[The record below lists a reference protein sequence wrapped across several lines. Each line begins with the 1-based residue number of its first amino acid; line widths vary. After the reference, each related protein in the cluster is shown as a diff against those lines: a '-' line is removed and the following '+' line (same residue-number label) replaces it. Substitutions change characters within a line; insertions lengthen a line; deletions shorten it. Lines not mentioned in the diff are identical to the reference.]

1 MLIRYCC
8 YLITSLISEGNS
20 ASCLMHFHIKKFWA
34 LYYIYL
40 LQTNPF
46 DLFETFFGPSMGGFG
61 GMDPTG
67 FRTRRSS
74 TVTKGEDIR

>member
-1 MLIRYCC
+1 MTTKVAPYFWYFSKVDL
-8 YLITSLISEGNS
+8 YLT
-20 ASCLMHFHIKKFWA
+20 
-34 LYYIYL
+34 IYF

-67 FRTRRSS
+67 FGTRRRS

>member
-1 MLIRYCC
+1 MYGNRSCILLYPLFFCSFSKVDL
-8 YLITSLISEGNS
+8 YLTI
-20 ASCLMHFHIKKFWA
+20 FF
-34 LYYIYL
+34 

-67 FRTRRSS
+67 FGTRRRS

>member
-1 MLIRYCC
+1 MKCMSMKVVFYFIHSSFAASEVDL
-8 YLITSLISEGNS
+8 YLPI
-20 ASCLMHFHIKKFWA
+20 FF
-34 LYYIYL
+34 

-46 DLFETFFGPSMGGFG
+46 DLFETFFGPSMGGFA

-67 FRTRRSS
+67 FGTRRRS